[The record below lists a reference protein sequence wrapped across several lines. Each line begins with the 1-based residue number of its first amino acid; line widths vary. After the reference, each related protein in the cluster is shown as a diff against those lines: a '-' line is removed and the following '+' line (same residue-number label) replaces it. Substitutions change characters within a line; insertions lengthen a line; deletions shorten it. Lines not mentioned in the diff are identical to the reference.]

1 MRTGR
6 WSDHD
11 SGSSKWIPHQARL
24 GTLPMSKRALLHKLH
39 CPYCRYH
46 WLHTGAEW
54 NALSQDQRTAIV
66 AKRTCKN

>member
-1 MRTGR
+1 
-6 WSDHD
+6 
-11 SGSSKWIPHQARL
+11 
-24 GTLPMSKRALLHKLH
+24 MSRLHKLH

-46 WLHTGAEW
+46 WLHTTAEW

>member
-1 MRTGR
+1 MA
-6 WSDHD
+6 D
-11 SGSSKWIPHQARL
+11 GSVYTTAVSR
-24 GTLPMSKRALLHKLH
+24 LHKLH

-46 WLHTGAEW
+46 WLHTTAEW